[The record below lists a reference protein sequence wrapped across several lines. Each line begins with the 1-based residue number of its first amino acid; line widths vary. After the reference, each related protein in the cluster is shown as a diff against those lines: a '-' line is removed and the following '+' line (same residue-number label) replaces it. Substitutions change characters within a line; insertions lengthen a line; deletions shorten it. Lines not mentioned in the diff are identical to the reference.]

1 MKKLTAFQHAVL
13 DLLITILL
21 FQIGTAAAVFQW
33 GLVSWAAFVGGFL
46 FLIIRGIFWI
56 LESKLGSSDRDE

>member
-1 MKKLTAFQHAVL
+1 MKKLTAFQRAVL
-13 DLLITILL
+13 DLLVTILL

-33 GLVSWAAFVGGFL
+33 GFVSWAAFVGGFL